1 MCPAARP
8 GAGGPSVPGPRAAP
22 AAAATACRRNSGNFR
37 KKATGSPPFPRPF
50 FRCGGCG
57 RPPYTGTGAVIPSP
71 IFSPL
76 AGRERP
82 PACRVV
88 FHRPCSG
95 GCCPVRSV
103 RAPGLCCLAL
113 CRPGR
118 CLATSCRHGAS
129 PCGALSPRAAPY
141 EGAAS
146 GTLFPRGVP
155 RRGHAV
161 PSRLP
166 SGTLP
171 SRSRARAGSGRADT
185 GRSVFGGKGKPA
197 SFPRRAFPDERGS
210 LRHASCTGRA
220 WPISPV
226 YLKWIV
232 KFVSIRPMP
241 CRRAARP
248 RPQPCRLA
256 LCRPGP
262 WPPGRCRPDSGAA

>member
-118 CLATSCRHGAS
+118 CLATPMSCNVVPSRSIPVRGAVTPRCPVQRRS
-129 PCGALSPRAAPY
+129 VRDAVSQGRAAP
-141 EGAAS
+141 GPCRPVAPPVWNA
-146 GTLFPRGVP
+146 
-155 RRGHAV
+155 AV
-161 PSRLP
+161 PEPCAR
-166 SGTLP
+166 
-171 SRSRARAGSGRADT
+171 RIRA
-185 GRSVFGGKGKPA
+185 
-197 SFPRRAFPDERGS
+197 
-210 LRHASCTGRA
+210 
-220 WPISPV
+220 
-226 YLKWIV
+226 
-232 KFVSIRPMP
+232 
-241 CRRAARP
+241 CRY
-248 RPQPCRLA
+248 RPQRVRGEGEARILSPARFL
-256 LCRPGP
+256 R
-262 WPPGRCRPDSGAA
+262 

>member
-50 FRCGGCG
+50 FRRGGCG

-71 IFSPL
+71 IFSLL

-88 FHRPCSG
+88 FH
-95 GCCPVRSV
+95 V
-103 RAPGLCCLAL
+103 RAPGDAVPSEASAL
-113 CRPGR
+113 RDCAVWRCAARGDVLQRR

-185 GRSVFGGKGKPA
+185 GRSVFGG
-197 SFPRRAFPDERGS
+197 RGS
-210 LRHASCTGRA
+210 AHPFPGALSQMSAGACGTH
-220 WPISPV
+220 PV
-226 YLKWIV
+226 PDV
-232 KFVSIRPMP
+232 
-241 CRRAARP
+241 
-248 RPQPCRLA
+248 
-256 LCRPGP
+256 
-262 WPPGRCRPDSGAA
+262 PGRYSLFI